1 MRLNKRIWKT
11 AKFFA
16 TCRIKILNFMNSKN
30 ITLSTLASMEDYDP
44 NSMSVDQARQ
54 LIKQF
59 LSPVTETE
67 TINVQ
72 TAFHRTLA
80 ANVLSPMNVPPHNYS
95 SMDGY
100 AVRAADLTGSVTK
113 LKKIGTSFAGHGF
126 DGKVDEGECVR
137 IMTGALIPAGSDSV
151 VMQEQSKADG
161 DTIEFGTACKRGQ
174 NIRLI
179 GEDIQQG
186 AVVLAQGQRINA
198 AEMGLLA
205 SLGFA
210 EISVFRKL
218 KIAIFSTGDE
228 LIQPG
233 KALAGGQI
241 YDSNRYSLIGL
252 LTELGVEILDMG
264 NIRDD
269 KNAVREALQ
278 KASSLADVII
288 TSGGVSVGDADYIKE
303 LLDELGEVVF
313 WKLAMKPGRPLAY
326 GKVGHCHFFGLP
338 GNPVAVM
345 VTFLQ
350 FVRNA
355 LWELMGQ
362 HPKPVFSFQ
371 AISTTPIKKAAGRT
385 EFQRGILT
393 QGDDGVWRV
402 ETTGE
407 QGSGI
412 LSSMS
417 RANCFIVLPME
428 QGNVEKGSVVQIQ
441 LF

>member
-1 MRLNKRIWKT
+1 MDT
-11 AKFFA
+11 
-16 TCRIKILNFMNSKN
+16 KN

-44 NSMSVDQARQ
+44 NSMPVEQARQ

-67 TINVQ
+67 KINVRD
-72 TAFHRTLA
+72 AFHRTLA
-80 ANVLSPMNVPPHNYS
+80 SDVLSPLNVPPHDYS

-100 AVRAADLTGSVTK
+100 ALRAADLSGSGNK
-113 LKKIGTSFAGHGF
+113 LTKIGTSFAGRGF
-126 DGKVDEGECVR
+126 DGTVGAGECAR
-137 IMTGALIPAGSDSV
+137 IMTGATIPAGCDSV
-151 VMQEQSKADG
+151 VMQEQIKVDG
-161 DTIEFGTACKRGQ
+161 DQIEFSAVCKRGQ

-179 GEDIQQG
+179 GEDIRQD

-228 LIQPG
+228 LVQPG
-233 KALAGGQI
+233 SKLAAGQI
-241 YDSNRYSLIGL
+241 YDSNRYTLIGL
-252 LTELGVEILDMG
+252 LTELGAEILDMG

-269 KNAVREALQ
+269 KDAVRAALQ
-278 KASSLADVII
+278 KASSQADVII
-288 TSGGVSVGDADYIKE
+288 TSGGVSVGDADDIKE

-326 GKVGHCHFFGLP
+326 GKVGNCHFFGLP

-371 AISTTPIKKAAGRT
+371 AICITPIKKAAGRT
-385 EFQRGILT
+385 EYQRGILT
-393 QGDDGVWRV
+393 QGEDGVWRV
-402 ETTGE
+402 QTTGE

>member
-1 MRLNKRIWKT
+1 MD
-11 AKFFA
+11 
-16 TCRIKILNFMNSKN
+16 SKN

-44 NSMSVDQARQ
+44 NSMPVEQARQ

-59 LSPVTETE
+59 LSPVSETE
-67 TINVQ
+67 TIKVQ

-80 ANVLSPMNVPPHNYS
+80 ADVLSPMNVPPHDYS

-100 AVRAADLTGSVTK
+100 AVRAADLTSSGNK
-113 LKKIGTSFAGHGF
+113 LKKIGTSFAGHAFEGTV
-126 DGKVDEGECVR
+126 GAGECVR
-137 IMTGALIPAGSDSV
+137 IMTGATIPAGSDSV
-151 VMQEQSKADG
+151 VMQEQTKVDG
-161 DTIEFGTACKRGQ
+161 DQVEFSAVCKRGQ
-174 NIRLI
+174 NIRLV
-179 GEDIQQG
+179 GEDILQG

-228 LIQPG
+228 LVQPG
-233 KALAGGQI
+233 KSLAGGQI
-241 YDSNRYSLIGL
+241 YDSNRFTLIGL
-252 LTELGVEILDMG
+252 LTELGAEILDMG

-278 KASSLADVII
+278 KASCQADVII

-371 AISTTPIKKAAGRT
+371 AICTTPIKKAAGRT

-393 QGDDGVWRV
+393 QGEDGVWRV
-402 ETTGE
+402 QTTGE

-428 QGNVEKGSVVQIQ
+428 MGNVEKGSVVQIQ

>member
-1 MRLNKRIWKT
+1 MESQL
-11 AKFFA
+11 
-16 TCRIKILNFMNSKN
+16 
-30 ITLSTLASMEDYDP
+30 TLSTLASMEDYDP
-44 NSMSVDQARQ
+44 NSMPVEQARQ

-59 LSPVTETE
+59 LAPVTEYE
-67 TINVQ
+67 TIKIQ
-72 TAFHRTLA
+72 DAFHRTLSVD
-80 ANVLSPMNVPPHNYS
+80 VLSPMNVPPHNYS

-100 AVRAADLTGSVTK
+100 AVRHADLAGASNK
-113 LKKIGTSFAGHGF
+113 LKKIGSSFAGHGF
-126 DGKVDEGECVR
+126 DGSVAAGECVR
-137 IMTGALIPAGSDSV
+137 IMTGALIPDGCDSV
-151 VMQEQSKADG
+151 VMQEQAKADG
-161 DTIEFGTACKRGQ
+161 DMIEIGSGHKRGQ
-174 NIRLI
+174 NIRLV
-179 GEDIQQG
+179 GEDIEQG
-186 AVVLAQGQRINA
+186 AVVLARGQIIRA

-205 SLGFA
+205 SLGFN
-210 EISVFRKL
+210 EVSVYRKL

-228 LIQPG
+228 LVQPG
-233 KALAGGQI
+233 MALAAGQI
-241 YDSNRYSLIGL
+241 YDSNRYTLIGL
-252 LTELGVEILDMG
+252 LTELGAEILDMG

-269 KNAVREALQ
+269 KDAVRAALL
-278 KASSLADVII
+278 KASGSADVII

-371 AISTTPIKKAAGRT
+371 AICTTPIKKAAGRT

-393 QGDDGVWRV
+393 QGDDGLWIVQ
-402 ETTGE
+402 TTGE

-417 RANCFIVLPME
+417 RANCFIVLPLE

>member
-1 MRLNKRIWKT
+1 ME
-11 AKFFA
+11 
-16 TCRIKILNFMNSKN
+16 SQP

-44 NSMSVDQARQ
+44 NSMPVEQARQ

-67 TINVQ
+67 IVRLLD
-72 TAFHRTLA
+72 AFHRTLA
-80 ANVLSPMNVPPHNYS
+80 ADVLSPMNVPPHDYS

-100 AVRAADLTGSVTK
+100 AVRHADLSGSATK
-113 LKKIGTSFAGHGF
+113 LKKIGTSFAGNAFAGS
-126 DGKVDEGECVR
+126 VSAGECVR
-137 IMTGALIPAGSDSV
+137 IMTGSTIPDGCDSV
-151 VMQEQSKADG
+151 VMQEHVKADG
-161 DTIEFGTACKRGQ
+161 DSIEISAGHKRGQ
-174 NIRLI
+174 NIRLV
-179 GEDIQQG
+179 GEDIQKG
-186 AVVLAQGQRINA
+186 GVVLGRGQLIRA

-205 SLGFA
+205 SLGLA
-210 EISVFRKL
+210 EISVYRKL

-228 LIQPG
+228 LRQPG
-233 KALAGGQI
+233 TTLAAGQI

-252 LTELGVEILDMG
+252 LTELDAEIIDMG

-269 KNAVREALQ
+269 KESIRAALL
-278 KASSLADVII
+278 KASNEADAII
-288 TSGGVSVGDADYIKE
+288 TSGGVSVGDADFIKA
-303 LLDELGEVVF
+303 LLDEIGEVVF

-326 GKVGHCHFFGLP
+326 GKIGACHFFGLP

-355 LWELMGQ
+355 LWVLMGQ
-362 HPKPVFSFQ
+362 HPKPTFSFQ
-371 AISTTPIKKAAGRT
+371 AICTTPIRKAAGRT

-393 QGDDGVWRV
+393 QGADGLWTVQ
-402 ETTGE
+402 TTGE

-417 RANCFIVLPME
+417 RANCFIVLPVE

>member
-1 MRLNKRIWKT
+1 
-11 AKFFA
+11 
-16 TCRIKILNFMNSKN
+16 MNTQHL
-30 ITLSTLASMEDYDP
+30 TLSTLASMEDYDP
-44 NSMSVDQARQ
+44 NSMPVEQARQ

-59 LSPVTETE
+59 LSPVTECE
-67 TINVQ
+67 TIKLQ
-72 TAFHRTLA
+72 DAFHRTLA
-80 ANVLSPMNVPPHNYS
+80 ADLLSPMNVPPHDYS
-95 SMDGY
+95 AMDGY
-100 AVRAADLTGSVTK
+100 AVRHDDLGGTSNK
-113 LKKIGTSFAGHGF
+113 LKKIGSSFAGHAFAGQV
-126 DGKVDEGECVR
+126 GAGECVR
-137 IMTGALIPAGSDSV
+137 IMTGAMIPAGCDSV
-151 VMQEQSKADG
+151 VMQEQAKADG
-161 DTIEFGTACKRGQ
+161 EMVEIGSGHKRGQ
-174 NIRLI
+174 NIRLV
-179 GEDIQQG
+179 GEDIVQG
-186 AVVLAQGQRINA
+186 SVVLARGQQLRP

-205 SLGFA
+205 SLGFS
-210 EISVFRKL
+210 EVSVYRKL
-218 KIAIFSTGDE
+218 KVAIFSTGDE

-233 KALAGGQI
+233 TALASGQI
-241 YDSNRYSLIGL
+241 YDSNRYTLIGL

-269 KNAVREALQ
+269 KDVVREVLL
-278 KASSLADVII
+278 KASGQADVII
-288 TSGGVSVGDADYIKE
+288 TSGGVSVGEADYIKQ
-303 LLDELGEVVF
+303 LLAEIGEVVF
-313 WKLAMKPGRPLAY
+313 WKLAMKPGKPLAY
-326 GKVGHCHFFGLP
+326 GKIGNCHFFGLP

-371 AISTTPIKKAAGRT
+371 AICTTPIKKATGRT
-385 EFQRGILT
+385 DFQRGILS
-393 QGDDGVWRV
+393 QGADGIWLVQ
-402 ETTGE
+402 TTGE